1 MFKHRETLKNW
12 LIENSDK
19 KIGQIALKVIAFTES
34 SFFPIP
40 PDPFLA
46 SYIMVKPKKWLNL
59 SIIVSTYSV
68 LGGIFGYLIGLWFFD
83 LFGPRLIEFYSLSD
97 EMVAV
102 ELFFT
107 KYGFWSIFLSAFT
120 PIPYKVFTISAGL
133 FGVNFLV
140 FVVASVIGRGLRF
153 LIVGIIFRYIGEHYS
168 DLIFKYFN
176 LLSFLFGILVI
187 AYLVIKF
194 I

>member
-1 MFKHRETLKNW
+1 
-12 LIENSDK
+12 
-19 KIGQIALKVIAFTES
+19 
-34 SFFPIP
+34 
-40 PDPFLA
+40 
-46 SYIMVKPKKWLNL
+46 MVKPKKWLNL